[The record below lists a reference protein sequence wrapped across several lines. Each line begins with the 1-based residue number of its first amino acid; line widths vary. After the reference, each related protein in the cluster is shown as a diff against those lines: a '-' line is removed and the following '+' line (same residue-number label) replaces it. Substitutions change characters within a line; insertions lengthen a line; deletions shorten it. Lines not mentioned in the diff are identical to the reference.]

1 MLRLLVWVA
10 VASASSAEKLLSLV
24 KFVLGINS
32 KSLCDALTPEE
43 LASLESSLGAE
54 FVDALEHKEK
64 AHIARWVSQHVSLRV
79 PQSRGDSEA
88 WGPFLL
94 WKIRGAS
101 SRL

>member
-24 KFVLGINS
+24 KFVMGIHS
-32 KSLCDALTPEE
+32 KSLRDALTPEG

-64 AHIARWVSQHVSLRV
+64 EHICTLGESTR
-79 PQSRGDSEA
+79 QSPRTSKQG
-88 WGPFLL
+88 GF
-94 WKIRGAS
+94 
-101 SRL
+101 